1 MPHLWLQRLLN
12 APAWWLLLCSLLLVV
27 LSFGASSLYFR
38 GDFRIFFSKENP
50 QLQAFER
57 MQARFNKTDNVF
69 IAIEPR
75 DGQLFSQA
83 SLTAIQQLTEAAWQ
97 TPYSIRVDSL
107 TNFQRTKAVADDLHV
122 ADLVPQDMVWSSE
135 NIQELQAFALAEP
148 TLRGRMLDAEAR
160 LGAINI
166 TVQLPEKNQQQE
178 VQQVHDAVQTMV
190 ATWQAQHPDLKVYL
204 AGVITLNQA
213 FSDEAQRDA
222 QTLIPL
228 MFAVIVLV
236 LALML
241 RSFGAALAVVLVII
255 TSISGTMGA
264 AGWAGM
270 FLSTAT
276 VNVPIIVMTLAV
288 ADSVHLIAATQ
299 LAMRQGHAKPQ
310 AILLAMQ
317 HNRMPVFITSITTAI
332 GFLTLNFSDVPILR
346 DFGNLCAFGVMLA
359 WLLSVVM
366 LPLLLKLLPLSQGHA
381 MTQSR
386 GFSHLAQMVIRFHRP
401 ILLGFTALFAVSL
414 WLTLQNRINDEPVK
428 YFTTQTQYRQNI
440 DYLEPRLG
448 GVAMLDFAIDAG
460 EISGVHQPAFLQ
472 ALDAFSAHLRQ
483 LQGVQHVTH
492 IADVMKRLNRSMHGD
507 DASFY
512 QIPATAELAAQYL
525 LMYEMSLP
533 FGLDLSH
540 QLDMD
545 KQVAKV
551 AVTLGNLGSKDVMAL
566 EQQALAWFQQQYPQ
580 YSIEASS
587 TALMFAYIG
596 ERNMASML
604 QGLPLAL
611 VLISVLLIFSLKSV
625 RLGLLSMIPNLVPA
639 VIGFGIWALLSG
651 EINLGLSVVASMSLG
666 IIVDDTVHF
675 LAKYQAARQQ
685 GLAADAAIMQA
696 FAQCGRALMITTV
709 VLVLGFA
716 MLTGSHFRLNADM
729 GLLTSIVLSV
739 ALLLDL
745 VFLPALLLLFDRRAT
760 TPAADALQQPVLS
773 NTKSPAG
780 ELE

>member
-1 MPHLWLQRLLN
+1 MPHLWLQRLLK
-12 APAWWLLLCSLLLVV
+12 APVWWLLLCGVLVV
-27 LSFGASSLYFR
+27 ILSLGASSLYFR

-69 IAIEPR
+69 IAIEPH

-83 SLTAIQQLTEAAWQ
+83 SLTAIQQLTDAAWQ

-107 TNFQRTKAVADDLHV
+107 TNFQRTKADGDDLQV
-122 ADLVPQDMVWSSE
+122 ADLVPSDLDWASID
-135 NIQELQAFALAEP
+135 IQELKAFALAEP
-148 TLRGRMLDAEAR
+148 TLRGRMVDAEAR

-178 VQQVHDAVQTMV
+178 VQQVHDAVQAML
-190 ATWQAQHPDLKVYL
+190 ATWQAQYPDLKIYL

-213 FSDEAQRDA
+213 FSDEAKRDA

-241 RSFGAALAVVLVII
+241 RSIAAACAVVLVIVA
-255 TSISGTMGA
+255 SIAGTMGA
-264 AGWAGM
+264 AGWVGM

-299 LAMRQGHAKPQ
+299 LAMRQGHAKSQ
-310 AILLAMQ
+310 AIVVAMQ
-317 HNRMPVFITSITTAI
+317 HNRVPVFITSITTAI

-359 WLLSVVM
+359 WLLSVWM
-366 LPLLLKLLPLSQGHA
+366 LPLLLNILPLSQGHA
-381 MTQSR
+381 
-386 GFSHLAQMVIRFHRP
+386 LAQSHAFSRWAQLVIRFYRP
-401 ILLGFTALFAVSL
+401 VLFGFTALFAVSL

-460 EISGVHQPAFLQ
+460 AVSGAHHPDFLQ
-472 ALDAFSAHLRQ
+472 ALDAFSSHLRQ

-507 DASFY
+507 NEAFY
-512 QIPATAELAAQYL
+512 QLPASAELAAQYL

-551 AVTLGNLGSKDVMAL
+551 AVTLGNLGSKEVMAL
-566 EQQALAWFQQQYPQ
+566 EQQALAWFQQQYPH

-611 VLISVLLIFSLKSV
+611 VLISILLIISLKSV

-639 VIGFGIWALLSG
+639 VIGFGIWALISG

-685 GLAADAAIMQA
+685 GLTADAAIHRA
-696 FAQCGRALMITTV
+696 FAQCSRALVITTV
-709 VLVLGFA
+709 VLVLGFV

-729 GLLTSIVLSV
+729 GLLTSIILSV
-739 ALLLDL
+739 ALILDL
-745 VFLPALLLLFDRRAT
+745 VFLPALLLQCDKHT
-760 TPAADALQQPVLS
+760 TTAVADALPPELP
-773 NTKSPAG
+773 NTKSSAG
-780 ELE
+780 GFE

>member
-1 MPHLWLQRLLN
+1 MPHLWLQRLLK
-12 APAWWLLLCSLLLVV
+12 APVWWLLLCGVLLLV

-83 SLTAIQQLTEAAWQ
+83 SLTAIQQLTDAAWQ

-107 TNFQRTKAVADDLHV
+107 TNFQRTKADGDDLQV
-122 ADLVPQDMVWSSE
+122 ADLVPSDLDWTSVDV
-135 NIQELQAFALAEP
+135 QELKAFALAEP
-148 TLRGRMLDAEAR
+148 TLRGRMVDAEAR

-178 VQQVHDAVQTMV
+178 VQQVHDAVQAMV
-190 ATWQAQHPDLKVYL
+190 ATWQVQHPDLKVYL

-213 FSDEAQRDA
+213 FSDEAKRDA

-241 RSFGAALAVVLVII
+241 RSITAAFAVVVVIMA
-255 TSISGTMGA
+255 SIGGTMGA
-264 AGWAGM
+264 AGWVGM

-299 LAMRQGHAKPQ
+299 LAMRQGHAKSQ
-310 AILLAMQ
+310 AIVVAMQ
-317 HNRMPVFITSITTAI
+317 HNRVPVFITSITTAI

-359 WLLSVVM
+359 WLLSVLV
-366 LPLLLKLLPLSQGHA
+366 LPLLLDILPLSQGHA
-381 MTQSR
+381 LVQSR
-386 GFSHLAQMVIRFHRP
+386 GFSGLAQLVIRFYRP

-428 YFTTQTQYRQNI
+428 YFTPQTQYRQNI

-460 EISGVHQPAFLQ
+460 VVSGAHHPDFLQ
-472 ALDAFSAHLRQ
+472 ALDAFSTHLRQ

-507 DASFY
+507 NEAFY
-512 QIPATAELAAQYL
+512 QLPASAELAAQYL

-551 AVTLGNLGSKDVMAL
+551 AVTLGNLGSKEVMAL
-566 EQQALAWFQQQYPQ
+566 EQQALAWFQQQYPH

-611 VLISVLLIFSLKSV
+611 VLISILLIISLKSV

-639 VIGFGIWALLSG
+639 VIGFGIWALISG

-685 GLAADAAIMQA
+685 GLAADAAIIQA
-696 FAQCGRALMITTV
+696 FSQCGRALVITTV

-729 GLLTSIVLSV
+729 GLLTSIILSV
-739 ALLLDL
+739 ALILDL
-745 VFLPALLLLFDRRAT
+745 VFLPALLLQCDRRAVT
-760 TPAADALQQPVLS
+760 AAANALPPELP

-780 ELE
+780 GLE